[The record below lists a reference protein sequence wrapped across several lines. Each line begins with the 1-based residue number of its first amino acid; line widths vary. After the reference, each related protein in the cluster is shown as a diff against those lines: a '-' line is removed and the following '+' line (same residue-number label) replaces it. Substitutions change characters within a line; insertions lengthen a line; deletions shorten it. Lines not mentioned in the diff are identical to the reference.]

1 MKVALSDAATAI
13 TSCSGGG
20 GCAATSGCEAGE
32 GVGVGIGE
40 GAGAEFGASVES
52 GAMAARA
59 AGSTAFLAAFLGLL
73 ALFGL
78 DCGTLATAVACGG
91 GAGYTRVSTAG
102 SAATGG
108 SSPAIAALCRGSAAA
123 TGAGAS
129 ATRTSGTSTRR
140 SCQGKPKPGSPS
152 PWPPKV
158 RLNSTRWAAS
168 ENNSASGKRLRS
180 APTPSLGHHTGAVAF
195 AGAGASSEAAA
206 SDNAASLGTAGGL
219 REAREPVD
227 LKRPPPSLPAQASWR
242 RARPPPALGAG

>member
-32 GVGVGIGE
+32 GVGVGVGE
-40 GAGAEFGASVES
+40 GAVFGASVES

-59 AGSTAFLAAFLGLL
+59 AGSTAFLATFLGLL
-73 ALFGL
+73 AFFGL
-78 DCGTLATAVACGG
+78 ACGTLATAVACGG

-108 SSPAIAALCRGSAAA
+108 SSPAFTALCRGSAAA

-129 ATRTSGTSTRR
+129 ATGTSGTSTRR

-180 APTPSLGHHTGAVAF
+180 APTRWLGHHTGTAAF

-206 SDNAASLGTAGGL
+206 SDNADSLGTAGGL
-219 REAREPVD
+219 RKAREPVD